1 VEGRKILDSII
12 LAHEVI
18 HSLRKTCTLGMLLK
32 LDLSRDFDKLSWAYM
47 HSVLLAFSFDP
58 SWVNSIL
65 NLTSSTFFSIL
76 INGVPSCPFSPTQGI
91 RQGDPLSPFLFIIM
105 EEGLS
110 CSIQDSIENQ
120 TLSRIP
126 LHGIDPLIY
135 HIQFVDYTL
144 MMGSP
149 TVHESQTILSIIQ
162 AFCEASRMD
171 INKDK
176 S

>member
-1 VEGRKILDSII
+1 
-12 LAHEVI
+12 
-18 HSLRKTCTLGMLLK
+18 
-32 LDLSRDFDKLSWAYM
+32 
-47 HSVLLAFSFDP
+47 
-58 SWVNSIL
+58 
-65 NLTSSTFFSIL
+65 
-76 INGVPSCPFSPTQGI
+76 
-91 RQGDPLSPFLFIIM
+91 M

-110 CSIQDSIENQ
+110 RSIQDSIENQ
-120 TLSRIP
+120 TLSRMP

-171 INKDK
+171 INKEK